1 MGVISVILGA
11 IGGFSL
17 INYIVIV
24 ITAGFT
30 IAFSEFWLIVGVAC
44 LIMSKIFKK
53 IASGEIKGN
62 KKMGVILAVL
72 FGVGLSLFAYVEG
85 KILLSGYKETPANAD
100 FVIVLG
106 AQVKGNVPSH
116 SLSLRI
122 EGAEKYLKKNTASLA
137 IASGGKGKG
146 ENLSEAAVIK
156 DGLVSAGIEEE
167 RIILEDKSTS
177 TVENIKFSMD
187 NINNKEAQVVIITNK
202 FHVMRA
208 CLIAKKQGLENV
220 SGLPVKSNPLLA
232 LNCYVREFFAVVK
245 DKLVGNI

>member
-1 MGVISVILGA
+1 M
-11 IGGFSL
+11 
-17 INYIVIV
+17 
-24 ITAGFT
+24 
-30 IAFSEFWLIVGVAC
+30 
-44 LIMSKIFKK
+44 
-53 IASGEIKGN
+53 
-62 KKMGVILAVL
+62 
-72 FGVGLSLFAYVEG
+72 
-85 KILLSGYKETPANAD
+85 
-100 FVIVLG
+100 
-106 AQVKGNVPSH
+106 
-116 SLSLRI
+116 
-122 EGAEKYLKKNTASLA
+122 
-137 IASGGKGKG
+137 
-146 ENLSEAAVIK
+146 
-156 DGLVSAGIEEE
+156 SAGIEEE